1 MTPMDYTAKRTSFA
15 LARNVAKFRFRFE
28 RMLGV
33 ESHRKKDLY
42 LELSRGATLFD
53 LVYWLQILFSS
64 GIATLGLVMNSP
76 AVIIGAMLISPLMGP
91 ILAAG
96 LALASG
102 DVILGVRALA
112 KIFLSCGLA
121 VVFAVVLV
129 ALLPFREMTNE
140 IAARTQP
147 NTLDLFIALFS
158 GLVGSIAVCR
168 DVKGIAT
175 SIPGV
180 AIAVALMPPLCVAG
194 YGIGLVVTLDPATGW
209 RIASG
214 GGLLFL
220 TNLVAITFTAM
231 IVFLVVRL
239 STAEVKKSAETWEH
253 NDPESAFLL
262 NFMER
267 FPRLEQAREIRSLP
281 IRFAMIVLPL
291 AVILVPLSQTFNQL
305 RTEIKRERRTN
316 ELRKEVLT
324 LWQANF
330 QSRTDGAARSTV
342 DKLSVDEQEGELQVE
357 LRVFDDEP
365 YTSAEKK
372 EFAKLLG
379 AKLGRPVDSIKLRL
393 LEIPTTTVLSS
404 LRDRERELSN
414 LNFSSIQS
422 RLWNQVDTAIDQVEL
437 PLNATLVGRKVLLDG
452 GQKLQI
458 SLTYLCDTN
467 FDPAMEKSVIDN
479 VRANLHATDA
489 SIKLERV
496 PVEVGLIEFPQR
508 STTLTVLGML
518 QLDFVGRLMR
528 ENPTLA
534 LIISTGSSGEA
545 NSTLEAQRFQSVAD
559 YMATRWQVQPDRL
572 ETSEQPQR
580 GGRMLLQFRI
590 RTDSSEEAA
599 DSGNVEARDQ

>member
-1 MTPMDYTAKRTSFA
+1 
-15 LARNVAKFRFRFE
+15 
-28 RMLGV
+28 MLGV

-534 LIISTGSSGEA
+534 LMISTGSGGEA
-545 NSTLEAQRFQSVAD
+545 NSTLETQRFQSVAD